1 MEQVQAIGESGRWER
16 IRRWNETLYKTQ
28 CGSAQFVESHFT
40 FGFALF
46 FAGLSG
52 IALSFIGS
60 NCEGKISYTSPIYYC
75 LLLFIIGICAW
86 IFITIRLTILK
97 ILRLLGIGVST
108 HYLAYQGYGFYSLQ
122 FIDST
127 IACHPFGWA
136 NELYGNMM
144 IHIPVLMIMLAAA
157 FLTKEFVFGK

>member
-1 MEQVQAIGESGRWER
+1 MEQLQTAGQSGRW
-16 IRRWNETLYKTQ
+16 RRFRKWDNNLYKSQ
-28 CGSAQFVESHFT
+28 CITAHFVESHFT

-46 FAGLSG
+46 FAVFSG
-52 IALSFIGS
+52 VALSFIGS

-75 LLLFIIGICAW
+75 MLLFIVGICAW
-86 IFITIRLTILK
+86 IFISIELTILK
-97 ILRLLGIGVST
+97 IVRLLTIAVSA

-127 IACHPFGWA
+127 VACHPFGWA
-136 NELYGNMM
+136 NEFYGNMM
-144 IHIPVLMIMLAAA
+144 IHIWPLIAMLMAA

>member
-1 MEQVQAIGESGRWER
+1 MDQIQPAGESVRW
-16 IRRWNETLYKTQ
+16 RRFKMWDDNLYKGQ
-28 CGSAQFVESHFT
+28 CRVAGFVESNFT

-46 FAGLSG
+46 FAVLSG
-52 IALSFIGS
+52 VALSFIGS

-75 LLLFIIGICAW
+75 MLLFICGICGW
-86 IFITIRLTILK
+86 IFITIQLSILK
-97 ILRLLGIGVST
+97 IVRLLTIGVSA

-127 IACHPFGWA
+127 VACHPFGWA
-136 NELYGNMM
+136 NEFYGNMM
-144 IHIPVLMIMLAAA
+144 IHIWPMIAILMAA

>member
-1 MEQVQAIGESGRWER
+1 MGQLQAAGESVRWR
-16 IRRWNETLYKTQ
+16 RFRRWDDTLYKGQ
-28 CGSAQFVESHFT
+28 CRTAGFVETHFT

-46 FAGLSG
+46 FAVLSG

-75 LLLFIIGICAW
+75 MLLFIIGICAW
-86 IFITIRLTILK
+86 IFITIQLTILK
-97 ILRLLGIGVST
+97 IVRLLTIGISA
-108 HYLAYQGYGFYSLQ
+108 HYLSYQGYGFYSLQ

-136 NELYGNMM
+136 NEFYGNMM
-144 IHIPVLMIMLAAA
+144 IHIPILIIMLMAA